1 MKQQLASVLLI
12 IISLVGLAA
21 GAKAATHREIMLNI
35 PYDFVVA
42 GRTLPAGRYTVNRL
56 SDDPR
61 GVLSIASDEQGPSV
75 FVFASHF
82 EINPADAVTVHLEHV
97 GGMYFLHTIETL
109 NGVYTLPLPDSALA
123 MAKSAHTGDM
133 SASGTH

>member
-12 IISLVGLAA
+12 IMSLFGLAT
-21 GAKAATHREIMLNI
+21 GAKAATHREIVLNI
-35 PYDFVVA
+35 PYDFVVG
-42 GRTLPAGRYTVNRL
+42 GRTLPAGKYTVSRL
-56 SDDPR
+56 SDDSR
-61 GVLSIASDEQGPSV
+61 GVLSIVNDEQGPSV

-82 EINPADAVTVHLEHV
+82 EINPADTATIHLEHV

-109 NGVYTLPLPDSALA
+109 NGVYTLPLPDSVLA